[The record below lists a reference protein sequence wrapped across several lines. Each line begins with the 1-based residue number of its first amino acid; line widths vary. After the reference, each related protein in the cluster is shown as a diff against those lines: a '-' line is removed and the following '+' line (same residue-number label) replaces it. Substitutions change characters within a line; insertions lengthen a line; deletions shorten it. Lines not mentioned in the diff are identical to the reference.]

1 MSYKRIYWISGIAA
15 AAISVAVAASPVVFV
30 PDATFHGSSLTG
42 WHPLGQAKWRAENGE
57 IVGTPGEGGGWL
69 LLDKSYQDIGFFTSF
84 RCGAGCKTGVLL
96 RAEKTPQG
104 MKGIFVSLTD
114 GDLASYRVTLDSEG
128 RELSREALRPGGGQ
142 MRVAPPPNPNAGRGG
157 AGRGAGGR
165 GAMPANLILKAPVA
179 QYRTNDWNQIE
190 IILDANIVRSF
201 FNDGNSSSSA
211 TTHGLG
217 GVADE
222 AFGRYGPVALYAGG
236 TGEVRFKDVAY
247 KDLNGKVLPKEKV
260 SPRFTMQRIDDFYYA
275 WSAAAA
281 DVNRDG
287 ILDIVAGPYYWLG
300 PDYTVRK
307 EIYIARTVNPSTGY
321 PDDCMQAFAYDFT
334 GDGWPDEVCM
344 GAIGQPLHLY
354 VNPKGE
360 SRRWDKYDVV
370 PQVNKEVSLMKDIDG
385 DGKPEYIYG
394 GDGYLRYAKPD
405 PANPTGQWVVHT
417 ISEHGP
423 WGAGHGLGVG
433 DINGDGRMDV
443 VDPYGWWEQPP
454 AGSHQETWTYHPVAF
469 GRWTGHASPGG
480 AEMAVYDVNGDGLN
494 DVVTVLQAHGWGVA
508 WFEQKRDA
516 SGKISFVQHMIIDD
530 FWTKNAG
537 HVVASELHGTGVAD
551 IDGDGIPDFLAGKRF
566 WSHLDDYTDPDPYG
580 APVLYWF
587 KTVRN
592 PKAPGGAEFI
602 PELIHN
608 RSGAGNA
615 VEAVDLNHDGAIDI
629 ISSTDRGTFIFWGK
643 PNGKSAQAR
652 PSKPSAGSAG
662 TRASGSN

>member
-1 MSYKRIYWISGIAA
+1 MYKRIYWISGIVA
-15 AAISVAVAASPVVFV
+15 AAISAALATSPVVFV

-42 WHPLGQAKWRAENGE
+42 WHPLGHAKWRAENGE

-69 LLDKSYQDIGFFTSF
+69 VLDKSYQDIGFFTSF
-84 RCGAGCKTGVLL
+84 RCASGCKTGVLL

-104 MKGIFVSLTD
+104 MKGIYVSLTD
-114 GDLASYRVTLDSEG
+114 GDLASYRVTLDAEG

-142 MRVAPPPNPNAGRGG
+142 MRIAPPPNPNAGRGG
-157 AGRGAGGR
+157 RGGRGAGGGR
-165 GAMPANLILKAPVA
+165 MPTPPGLPLKAPVSVYHA
-179 QYRTNDWNQIE
+179 NDWNHIE

-201 FNDGNSSSSA
+201 FNDGNSSSSP

-222 AFGRYGPVALYAGG
+222 AFGRFGPVALYAGG
-236 TGEVRFKDVAY
+236 AGEVRFKDVSY
-247 KDLNGKVLPKEKV
+247 KDLNSKVLPKEKV
-260 SPRFTMQRIDDFYYA
+260 SPNFTMQRIDDFYYA

-287 ILDIVAGPYYWLG
+287 ILDVVAGPYYWLG

-307 EIYIARTVNPSTGY
+307 EIYLAQTVNPSTAY
-321 PDDCMQAFAYDFT
+321 PNDCMQAFAYDFT
-334 GDGWPDEVCM
+334 GDGWPDELCM

-360 SRRWDKYDVV
+360 SRRWDKYDVTA
-370 PQVNKEVSLMKDIDG
+370 PVNKEVSLLKDIDG
-385 DGKPEYIYG
+385 DGKPEFVYG
-394 GDGYLRYAKPD
+394 GEGYLRYAKPD
-405 PANPTGQWVVHT
+405 PANPTGPWVVHT
-417 ISEHGP
+417 ISEQGP

-433 DINGDGRMDV
+433 DINGDGRMDI

-454 AGSHQETWTYHPVAF
+454 AGSHQELWTYHPQAF

-494 DVVTVLQAHGWGVA
+494 DVVTVLQAHGWGLA
-508 WFEQKRDA
+508 WYEQKRDA
-516 SGKISFVQHMIIDD
+516 AGKISFVEHIIIDD
-530 FWTKNAG
+530 FWTKSAG
-537 HVVASELHGTGVAD
+537 NVHASELHGTGVAD
-551 IDGDGIPDFLAGKRF
+551 IDGDGIPDFIAGKRF

-580 APVLYWF
+580 APVLYVF

-615 VEAVDLNHDGAIDI
+615 VLAVDLNHDGAIDI
-629 ISSTDRGTFIFWGK
+629 ITSEDRGTFIFWGK
-643 PNGKSAQAR
+643 PKGKNAR
-652 PSKPSAGSAG
+652 
-662 TRASGSN
+662 SGSN